1 MIILKFSKSST
12 NKPNW
17 FVWGICI
24 FAWLFVGVS
33 YANWQYH
40 TPTLSTKTTWKEAR
54 DNKLTK
60 QDVDYSCGASSLS
73 TILTYF
79 YQNPKTEQQ
88 ILDDM
93 ALDDVMASFLD
104 LAKVSEK
111 YGYTA
116 RGMTMNYEALA
127 KIKIPAIVYVN
138 HKRSD
143 HFSVVR
149 AIDEQN
155 VYLAD
160 SSWGNRILTKKQFE
174 KIWLTTN
181 DNMSGKVLLILPT
194 TNSQKQLSDKNFT
207 AILDTQSLLKQSP
220 TLFRRFL

>member
-1 MIILKFSKSST
+1 MKHLVFIPFVLLGTFAHADWQSST
-12 NKPNW
+12 TSNP
-17 FVWGICI
+17 II
-24 FAWLFVGVS
+24 F
-33 YANWQYH
+33 
-40 TPTLSTKTTWKEAR
+40 STHATWKDSR
-54 DNKLTK
+54 DDKVTK

-79 YQNPKTEQQ
+79 YQNPKTESE
-88 ILDDM
+88 ILTDM

-116 RGMTMNYEALA
+116 RGMTMDYETLA

-149 AIDEQN
+149 AIDGQN
-155 VYLAD
+155 VYLSD
-160 SSWGNRILTKKQFE
+160 SSWGNRTLTRKQFE
-174 KIWLTTN
+174 KLWLTT
-181 DNMSGKVLLILPT
+181 DNHTAGKVLLILPT
-194 TNSQKQLSDKNFT
+194 TATQKQLSDREFT
-207 AILDTQSLLKQSP
+207 VISDTQNLLKQSP

>member
-1 MIILKFSKSST
+1 MAT
-12 NKPNW
+12 YAHADWYTPN
-17 FVWGICI
+17 
-24 FAWLFVGVS
+24 S
-33 YANWQYH
+33 
-40 TPTLSTKTTWKEAR
+40 LSTKTTWK
-54 DNKLTK
+54 DIKDSQLTK

-79 YQNPKTEQQ
+79 YQKPKTESE

-116 RGMTMNYEALA
+116 RGMMMDYETLA

-149 AIDEQN
+149 AIDKQN

-160 SSWGNRILTKKQFE
+160 SSWGNRTLTKKQFE
-174 KIWLTTN
+174 RLWLTT
-181 DNMSGKVLLILPT
+181 DNHTSGKVLLILPT
-194 TNSQKQLSDKNFT
+194 TDHQKQMSDKDFT
-207 AILDTQSLLKQSP
+207 AIQDAQTLLRQSSV
-220 TLFRRFL
+220 LFRRFL

>member
-1 MIILKFSKSST
+1 MKNLVFI
-12 NKPNW
+12 P
-17 FVWGICI
+17 FVLLGT
-24 FAWLFVGVS
+24 FAH
-33 YANWQYH
+33 ANWQS
-40 TPTLSTKTTWKEAR
+40 STTSNPIIFSTHATWKDSR
-54 DNKLTK
+54 DDKVTK

-79 YQNPKTEQQ
+79 YQNPKTESE
-88 ILDDM
+88 ILTDM

-116 RGMTMNYEALA
+116 RGMTMDYETLA

-149 AIDEQN
+149 AIDKQN
-155 VYLAD
+155 VYLSD
-160 SSWGNRILTKKQFE
+160 SSWGNRTLTRKQFE
-174 KIWLTTN
+174 KLWLTT
-181 DNMSGKVLLILPT
+181 DNHTAGKVLLILPT
-194 TNSQKQLSDKNFT
+194 TATQKQLSDREFT
-207 AILDTQSLLKQSP
+207 VISDTQNLLKQSP

>member
-1 MIILKFSKSST
+1 MKWVVCLL
-12 NKPNW
+12 
-17 FVWGICI
+17 VWLSMGE
-24 FAWLFVGVS
+24 V
-33 YANWQYH
+33 YANWQSH
-40 TPTLSTKTTWKEAR
+40 VSTLSTKTTWK
-54 DNKLTK
+54 DMKDDKVTK

-79 YQNPKTEQQ
+79 YQNPKTESE
-88 ILDDM
+88 ILNDM

-116 RGMTMNYEALA
+116 RGMTMDHETLA

-155 VYLAD
+155 VYLSD

-194 TNSQKQLSDKNFT
+194 TDDQKQLSDRDFT
-207 AILDTQSLLKQSP
+207 AILDTQNLLKQSP

>member
-1 MIILKFSKSST
+1 MKWAVCLL
-12 NKPNW
+12 
-17 FVWGICI
+17 VWLSMGE
-24 FAWLFVGVS
+24 V
-33 YANWQYH
+33 YASWQPYM
-40 TPTLSTKTTWKEAR
+40 PTLSTKTTWKEAR

-79 YQNPKTEQQ
+79 YQNPKTESE
-88 ILDDM
+88 ILNDM

-116 RGMTMNYEALA
+116 RGMTMNYETLT

-194 TNSQKQLSDKNFT
+194 TDDQKQLSDRDFT

-220 TLFRRFL
+220 ALFQRFL

>member
-1 MIILKFSKSST
+1 MKSVKVAIITLAFISSS
-12 NKPNW
+12 
-17 FVWGICI
+17 V
-24 FAWLFVGVS
+24 
-33 YANWQYH
+33 YANGQSLVIPIAPKSIMLGTH
-40 TPTLSTKTTWKEAR
+40 TTWKDNR
-54 DNKLTK
+54 DSKITK

-79 YQNPKTEQQ
+79 YQSPKTEQQ

-93 ALDDVMASFLD
+93 ALDDVMASFAD
-104 LAKVSEK
+104 LASVSEK

-116 RGMTMNYEALA
+116 RGMTMDYDTLA

-160 SSWGNRILTKKQFE
+160 SSWGNRTLTRKQFE

-181 DNMSGKVLLILPT
+181 NYTSGKVLLILPT
-194 TNSQKQLSDKNFT
+194 T
-207 AILDTQSLLKQSP
+207 DTQRQVSDGAFNVITDTQRLLKESP
-220 TLFRRFL
+220 VLFRRFL

>member
-1 MIILKFSKSST
+1 MKWIICL
-12 NKPNW
+12 
-17 FVWGICI
+17 I
-24 FAWLFVGVS
+24 AWLSMGEV
-33 YANWQYH
+33 YANWQSH
-40 TPTLSTKTTWKEAR
+40 VPTLSTKTTWK
-54 DNKLTK
+54 DMKDDKVTK

-79 YQNPKTEQQ
+79 YQNPKTESE
-88 ILDDM
+88 ILNDM

-116 RGMTMNYEALA
+116 RGMTMDYETLT
-127 KIKIPAIVYVN
+127 KIKIPAIIYVN

-149 AIDEQN
+149 AIDTQN
-155 VYLAD
+155 VYLSD
-160 SSWGNRILTKKQFE
+160 SSWGNRTLTRKQFE
-174 KIWLTTN
+174 KLWLTTN

-194 TNSQKQLSDKNFT
+194 TDDQKQLSNGDFT

>member
-1 MIILKFSKSST
+1 MAT
-12 NKPNW
+12 YAHADWYTPN
-17 FVWGICI
+17 
-24 FAWLFVGVS
+24 S
-33 YANWQYH
+33 
-40 TPTLSTKTTWKEAR
+40 LSTKTTWK
-54 DNKLTK
+54 DIKDSQLTK

-73 TILTYF
+73 TVLTYF
-79 YQNPKTEQQ
+79 YQNPKTESE

-116 RGMTMNYEALA
+116 RGMTMDYDTLA

-149 AIDEQN
+149 AIDKYN
-155 VYLAD
+155 VYLSD
-160 SSWGNRILTKKQFE
+160 SSWGNRTLTKKQFE
-174 KIWLTTN
+174 RLWLTT
-181 DNMSGKVLLILPT
+181 DNHTSGKVLLILPT
-194 TNSQKQLSDKNFT
+194 TDHQKQMSDKDFT
-207 AILDTQSLLKQSP
+207 AVHDTQHLLKQSP
-220 TLFRRFL
+220 VLFRRFL